1 MNMTVNTDKKIIFLG
16 FSMMLMHMVD
26 FMLIMPLTPYFVKN
40 LHISVALVGTI
51 VGVYTFSAGVSSL
64 VFSRF
69 IDKIPRKNAI
79 FIAVLGLALAT
90 GLTSLAWNAS
100 SLLLIRVVAGLFG
113 GPVAAL
119 ATTIISDNIPPA
131 KRGKAMGILMSSFSI
146 SSAVAIPISIYIAT
160 HTHWR
165 ISFYVLS
172 VILVLL
178 ALYVKFG
185 FTTFKQVV
193 FNHNT
198 PIHSTLLKN
207 RAAIAA
213 FITIAIS
220 TITLFALIPNLA
232 NFFVMTRHIP
242 MEDLAYLYLC
252 GGIASI
258 ISAFL
263 AGWLTDRIGPII
275 VCVIGS
281 LLVTFAV
288 FSQIIFFI
296 IPVFAFYMTMMGGA
310 SFRMASVMT
319 QVSEIP
325 EPSQRGKFM
334 SIQNSIRN
342 FSMAVGASLSGLF
355 LSRASDGTL
364 HGMGTIAII
373 TAAGT
378 VVTPFVMLYIARY
391 MRKRGEVF

>member
-1 MNMTVNTDKKIIFLG
+1 MNTDKKIIFLG
-16 FSMMLMHMVD
+16 FSMMLLHMVD
-26 FMLIMPLTPYFVKN
+26 FMLIMPLTPYFVQN

-51 VGVYTFSAGVSSL
+51 VGVYTFSAGMSSL
-64 VFSRF
+64 IFSRY
-69 IDKIPRKNAI
+69 IDVIPRKIAI
-79 FIAVLGLALAT
+79 VIALLGLALAT
-90 GLTSLAWNAS
+90 GLTSLSWNAS
-100 SLLLIRVVAGLFG
+100 SLLLFRVIAGLFG

-119 ATTIISDNIPPA
+119 ATTIIADSIPPA

-165 ISFYVLS
+165 ISFYLLAAVLA
-172 VILVLL
+172 LL

-185 FTTFKQVV
+185 YTTFTQMIADKSIPVK
-193 FNHNT
+193 
-198 PIHSTLLKN
+198 STLLKN

-213 FITIAIS
+213 FITIGV
-220 TITLFALIPNLA
+220 TTLTLFALIPNLA

-242 MEDLAYLYLC
+242 LEDLAYLYLC

-258 ISAFL
+258 VCALL
-263 AGWLTDRIGPII
+263 AGWLTDRIGPVY

-281 LLVTFAV
+281 VL
-288 FSQIIFFI
+288 IIFALITQINFYI
-296 IPVFAFYMTMMGGA
+296 IPVFAFYMAMMGGA

-319 QVSEIP
+319 QASEIP
-325 EPSQRGKFM
+325 EPPQRGKFM

-342 FSMAVGASLSGLF
+342 FSMAIGASLSGLF

-373 TAAGT
+373 TVLGT
-378 VVTPFVMLYIARY
+378 IVTPFVMIYIARY
-391 MRKRGEVF
+391 MQRRGEIF